1 MVDLVITYNWSPH
14 QNTVEM
20 IKTLESLN
28 FYPFLVIALF
38 KGSRWKF
45 KKESKDHISGV
56 LCHGKLQWKKENV
69 RVHMNYKM
77 KINVDV
83 FKTLLNNNKHSLLVL
98 FDYFIIIDVI
108 YLFILFL

>member
-1 MVDLVITYNWSPH
+1 M
-14 QNTVEM
+14 
-20 IKTLESLN
+20 K
-28 FYPFLVIALF
+28 
-38 KGSRWKF
+38 
-45 KKESKDHISGV
+45 
-56 LCHGKLQWKKENV
+56 KKENV